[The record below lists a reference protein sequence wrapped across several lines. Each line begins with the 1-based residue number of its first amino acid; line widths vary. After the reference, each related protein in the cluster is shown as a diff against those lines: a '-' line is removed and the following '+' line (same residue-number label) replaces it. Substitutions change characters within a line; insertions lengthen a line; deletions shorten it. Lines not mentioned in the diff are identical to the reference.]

1 MPRQWPTDQD
11 KAELKL
17 KLKPKETEQKLKLKQ
32 GPCRHWGVY
41 QGLRVQSVRILLIS
55 FTLFNCRRAVQA
67 REHIIE
73 ILNKLWQNNDLV
85 NL

>member
-1 MPRQWPTDQD
+1 MSTLGR
-11 KAELKL
+11 
-17 KLKPKETEQKLKLKQ
+17 
-32 GPCRHWGVY
+32 Y